1 LPKTASAQPL
11 IALIGLSSLLLG
23 LTLTIR
29 RRLTH

>member
-1 LPKTASAQPL
+1 L
-11 IALIGLSSLLLG
+11 IALIGVSSLLLG